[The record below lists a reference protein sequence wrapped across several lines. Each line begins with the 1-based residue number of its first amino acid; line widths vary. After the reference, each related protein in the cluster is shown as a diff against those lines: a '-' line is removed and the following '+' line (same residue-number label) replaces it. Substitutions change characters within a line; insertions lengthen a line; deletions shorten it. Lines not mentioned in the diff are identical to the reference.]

1 MLPEKTAL
9 GERVFLSVDVSRVAG
24 VSLRQL
30 QWWDERK
37 LVSPPIEDHRRV
49 YTSDQVLEI
58 LIVAA
63 LRGKRLSLLKI
74 RKVLRF
80 LRRESVQ
87 QRKNLTA
94 KSKSYL
100 ITDGKSVFVDDQPE
114 RILNRIADAAR
125 PIYLICLT
133 DLMKR
138 LTSEQ
143 APRRYRTQQMPLF

>member
-1 MLPEKTAL
+1 MPEKTAL

-49 YTSDQVLEI
+49 YTSEQVLEI

-133 DLMKR
+133 DLMNR

>member
-49 YTSDQVLEI
+49 YTSEQVLEI

-133 DLMKR
+133 DLMNR